1 MTRTLIPALAGL
13 ALATLASGA
22 GPVPKYTA
30 KQFYETTAVGGASFS
45 ADESRILFSSD
56 ATGVWNVYSVAV
68 TGGKPTQLT
77 DSKQDAFRAVS
88 FFPADDRFLYTAD
101 QGGNELNHIYVKEK
115 DGSTK
120 DLTPTEKTK
129 AEFMGWSGDLKS
141 FYVLT
146 NERDAQFFDLY
157 RYSADGYSRDI
168 AFQNPGGFNVSD
180 VSMDGRWVAL
190 SKVRNNADS
199 NVYVVDLKA
208 AKAEP
213 TLITP
218 HEGAINHG
226 VATFTP
232 DSKALYYT
240 TNAGR
245 EFDAVRSFI
254 LTGAGDASKNHALI
268 EEAPWDIA
276 ATYFSWDGKLRVT
289 AINADARTQIKVV
302 EAANGKAVAM
312 PEFPRADIAGLTI
325 SRSGKKIAFYVNGDT
340 SPSNLHVLD
349 LASGKATRLT
359 DTLNPAIKPE
369 HLVDSQNIRYKSFDG
384 LEVPALLYKPHGAS
398 ATSKVPAL
406 VWVHG
411 GPGGQSRTGYS
422 ANIQFLVNQGYAVLA
437 VNNRGSSGYGKTFF
451 HADDR
456 NHGENDLQDCVYGRK
471 HLETLDWV
479 DGKKVGIIGG
489 SYGGFMVCAALTL
502 APDAFDVGVNI
513 FGVTNWIRTLTS
525 IPPWWAD
532 FKESLYAEMG
542 DPEKDKERLT
552 RISPLF
558 QAKNIKKPFL
568 VIQGANDPRVLQVES
583 DEIVEAAKKNGVP
596 VEYVVFP
603 DEGHGFAR
611 KDNRIKA
618 AETQV
623 AFLDTYLKGAKTN

>member
-1 MTRTLIPALAGL
+1 MTRSLVPALAGL
-13 ALATLASGA
+13 VLAGVASAA
-22 GPVPKYTA
+22 GPAPKYTA
-30 KQFYETTAVGGASFS
+30 KQFYETTAVGGAAFT

-56 ATGVWNVYSVAV
+56 ATGVFNVYSVPVA
-68 TGGKPTQLT
+68 GGKPTQLT
-77 DSKQDAFRAVS
+77 KSTTNATRVVTC
-88 FFPADDRFLYTAD
+88 FPADERFLFTSD
-101 QGGNELNHIYVKEK
+101 QGGNELNHLYVQDK
-115 DGSTK
+115 DGASK
-120 DLTPTEKTK
+120 DLTPGEKTK
-129 AEFMGWSGDLKS
+129 ADFFGWAGDLKS

-146 NERDAQFFDLY
+146 NERDPQFFDLY
-157 RYSADGYSRDI
+157 RYSVEGYSRDMV
-168 AFQNPGGFNVSD
+168 FQNPGGFNVSD
-180 VSMDGRWVAL
+180 VSMDGRWIAL
-190 SKVRNNADS
+190 TKVRNNADS
-199 NVYVVDLKA
+199 NVFVVDLKA
-208 AKAEP
+208 PKAEP

-218 HEGAINHG
+218 HEGNISHG

-240 TNAGR
+240 SNAGR
-245 EFDAVRSFI
+245 EFDAVRSYV
-254 LTGAGDASKNHALI
+254 LVGLAEGAKNHQTV

-289 AINADARTQIKVV
+289 AVNADARTQIKVIDT
-302 EAANGKAVAM
+302 ATGKPLAL

-349 LASGKATRLT
+349 IASGKVAKLT
-359 DTLNPAIKPE
+359 DTLNPAMKAE

-384 LEVPALLYKPHGAS
+384 LEIPALLYKPHGAS

-451 HADDR
+451 HADDQ
-456 NHGENDLQDCVYGRK
+456 NHGEKDLQDCIYGRK

-479 DGKKVGIIGG
+479 DAKKVGIIGG

-513 FGVTNWIRTLTS
+513 FGVTNWLRTLTS

-603 DEGHGFAR
+603 DEGHGFQR
-611 KDNRIKA
+611 KENRITA
-618 AETQV
+618 AEKQL
-623 AFLDTYLKGAKTN
+623 AFLDKHLKGGATN